1 VVAGRKTETLEG
13 LSEKLELRT
22 NTIWSFKQKVQRQL
36 TALEESGKILIASK
50 WEEIILTEYVQ
61 ENEIS
66 NS

>member
-1 VVAGRKTETLEG
+1 VVAGRKTETLEV

-36 TALEESGKILIASK
+36 TALEESGNILIASK